1 MFLTASRYRNRLEIM
16 YEATLGQ
23 LLQEYDLASSQFER
37 VTQEVTNVLGQIPFV
52 KQILAIK
59 GISK

>member
-1 MFLTASRYRNRLEIM
+1 M

-37 VTQEVTNVLGQIPFV
+37 VTQEVTNVIPFV

-59 GISK
+59 GISKKALLQFQLM

>member
-1 MFLTASRYRNRLEIM
+1 M

>member
-1 MFLTASRYRNRLEIM
+1 M

-59 GISK
+59 GISKKALLQFQLM